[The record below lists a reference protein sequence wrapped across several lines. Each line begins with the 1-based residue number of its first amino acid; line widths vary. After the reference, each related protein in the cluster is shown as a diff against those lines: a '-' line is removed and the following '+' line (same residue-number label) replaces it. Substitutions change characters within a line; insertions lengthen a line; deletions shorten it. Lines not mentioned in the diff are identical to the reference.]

1 MNCLCY
7 LFQYFSLR
15 EILLSSRNK
24 VFRADANYIKEI
36 YFKGAEAACV
46 EIANETKNSFILK
59 DMSMLS
65 EIFSPYKNVLV
76 ALLRK

>member
-1 MNCLCY
+1 M
-7 LFQYFSLR
+7 
-15 EILLSSRNK
+15 
-24 VFRADANYIKEI
+24 FRADANYIKEI
-36 YFKGAEAACV
+36 YFKGTEAACV
-46 EIANETKNSFILK
+46 EIANETKKSFILK